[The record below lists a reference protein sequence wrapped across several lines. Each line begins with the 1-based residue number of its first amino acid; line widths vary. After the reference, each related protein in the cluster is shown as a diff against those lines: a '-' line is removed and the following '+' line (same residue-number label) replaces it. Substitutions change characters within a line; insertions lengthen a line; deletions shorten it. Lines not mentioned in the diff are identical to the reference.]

1 VNAALPRPALWPLYV
16 IAAAM
21 AGLGGLQRPSL
32 EALTPRLVER
42 DEMPAAAA
50 LGSLRGNI
58 AMIGGPAVGGALIA
72 WAGLPATY
80 AVDMATFVV
89 SLLALRA
96 MRTVPPPP
104 DAAGPSLQGVLEGMR
119 YARSRQE
126 LIGTYVVDFVAMV
139 FGMPMAL
146 FPALAAG
153 LGGPGILGLLYAAPS
168 AGALLATLTSGWT
181 KRVHRHGAAV
191 VCAAGVWGIAVTVLG
206 FAPSLP
212 VALACLVLAG
222 AADMVSGLFRMTI
235 WNQTIPDALRGR
247 LASIEMVSYSSGPL
261 LGHVESGAV
270 AALAGL
276 RFSVVSGG
284 VLCIA
289 GVALCAVLL
298 PGFRRYDARTFVQP
312 AGGEPQQ

>member
-1 VNAALPRPALWPLYV
+1 
-16 IAAAM
+16 M
-21 AGLGGLQRPSL
+21 
-32 EALTPRLVER
+32 TPRLVER
-42 DEMPAAAA
+42 DELPAAAA

-58 AMIGGPAVGGALIA
+58 GMIGGPAAGGALIA
-72 WAGLPATY
+72 WSGLPSTY
-80 AVDMATFVV
+80 AVDVATFVV

-104 DAAGPSLQGVLEGMR
+104 DAAGPSLRGILDGFR

-126 LIGTYVVDFVAMV
+126 LIGTYVVDFVAMI
-139 FGMPMAL
+139 FGMPIAL

-153 LGGPGILGLLYAAPS
+153 LGGPGVLGLLYAAPS
-168 AGALLATLTSGWT
+168 AGALIATLTSGWT
-181 KRVHRHGAAV
+181 RRVHRHGAAV
-191 VCAAGVWGIAVTVLG
+191 LCAAGVWGVAVTAVG

-212 VALACLVLAG
+212 VAVACLALAG

-270 AALAGL
+270 AALAGV
-276 RFSVVSGG
+276 RFSVASGG
-284 VLCIA
+284 LLCVA
-289 GVALCAVLL
+289 GVAVCAALL

-312 AGGEPQQ
+312 ATGS